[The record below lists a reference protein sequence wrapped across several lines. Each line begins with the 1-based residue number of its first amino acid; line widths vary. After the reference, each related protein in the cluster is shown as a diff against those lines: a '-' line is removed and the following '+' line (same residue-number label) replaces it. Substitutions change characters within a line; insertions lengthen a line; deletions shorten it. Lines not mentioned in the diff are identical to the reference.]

1 MKWTLLGLVLGASGA
16 AMAAEPSAPPAASS
30 PATPGGKAKAKSSR
44 KAPAPKA
51 SSAQGAAGKKAS
63 GKPQPVVPPMAPS
76 ATPTPMS
83 EALRGFVFEDDEA
96 PLPYPLT
103 SVPVPPDLPVPPI
116 YRQPFTWDVPKV
128 VGIVDVPGVMLAD
141 GVPVRMRAVRSAE
154 KPEPLLQHMVDRWM
168 EWGLYIAPLEQQPQT
183 LREPMITALD
193 PERLITYTVIIQANP
208 DGTTTLYLGEADM
221 SKPPSAVSSV
231 APVFPGAQKVM
242 TSELEVV
249 RSVNYT
255 IDAKAAEVEAFY
267 RTELGKMGFKE
278 VKPRLF
284 RGGGE
289 ELELLLNPLE
299 PGKLSVAVLRR
310 TVAPQAPGPTGD

>member
-1 MKWTLLGLVLGASGA
+1 MKWTLLWLVLGTSGA
-16 AMAAEPSAPPAASS
+16 GLASETPSAPASPS
-30 PATPGGKAKAKSSR
+30 STPKAKAK
-44 KAPAPKA
+44 P
-51 SSAQGAAGKKAS
+51 GKKAKAS
-63 GKPQPVVPPMAPS
+63 EAAAAKKDSEKPPAVLPPMAPS
-76 ATPTPMS
+76 STPTPMS
-83 EALRGFVFEDDEA
+83 EALRGFVLEGEEE
-96 PLPYPLT
+96 PLPFPM
-103 SVPVPPDLPVPPI
+103 SAVPIPPEVPVPPI

-128 VGIVDVPGVMLAD
+128 MGIVDVPGVMLAD
-141 GVPVRMRAVRSAE
+141 GIPVRMRAVRSAE

-168 EWGLYIAPLEQQPQT
+168 EWGMYVAPLEQQPQT

-193 PERLITYTVIIQANP
+193 PERLITYTVIIQENP

-221 SKPPSAVSSV
+221 SQPPKAVSSV

-255 IDAKAAEVEAFY
+255 VDATAAEVDAFY
-267 RTELGKMGFKE
+267 RKELGKLGFKE

-284 RGGGE
+284 RNGRE

-310 TVAPQAPGPTGD
+310 TVAPEAPGPGGD